1 MKTYLFSTRPKL
13 PTQSSSRNRLRPF
26 FMVLFLFS
34 IVAILTVNSCTTDF
48 NAAQTNK
55 QTNILM
61 LPPSQRQETHPAAL
75 RGRRR
80 MGVKTP

>member
-13 PTQSSSRNRLRPF
+13 PTQSASRIRLSSVS
-26 FMVLFLFS
+26 MVLFLFS

-55 QTNILM
+55 QTNK
-61 LPPSQRQETHPAAL
+61 QTF
-75 RGRRR
+75 
-80 MGVKTP
+80 